1 MAEIAFAVSVLQ
13 QAGCRDITLLQCT
26 ASYPASPSSMN
37 IRVMLSLSSAFSLPV
52 GLSDH
57 SLDCVAA
64 PLLAVAYGARVI
76 EKHVTWKRS
85 LPGPDS
91 FFSIEPQEM
100 KLFVEKV
107 RLAEAMAGAGQ
118 KVVLHE
124 EEELFSFAKRSV
136 QAIRPI
142 TKGERLKEGVHMD
155 ILRPGKNIKGAHPAL
170 YPMISGKKACR
181 DIPSGAGI
189 QAEDVE

>member
-1 MAEIAFAVSVLQ
+1 
-13 QAGCRDITLLQCT
+13 
-26 ASYPASPSSMN
+26 
-37 IRVMLSLSSAFSLPV
+37 
-52 GLSDH
+52 
-57 SLDCVAA
+57 
-64 PLLAVAYGARVI
+64 
-76 EKHVTWKRS
+76 
-85 LPGPDS
+85 
-91 FFSIEPQEM
+91 M